1 MESNSPENHRILS
14 WKRYQ
19 HVAGLKL
26 YDIRVYTL
34 ENYGILE
41 PSWKGKIW
49 TQTSHDFGFKMLNVQ
64 GVIHGV
70 FVPTKKLHVQFLLPR
85 RVFIGAQEPAKDLL
99 RTGDEKPKVSF
110 KKNESNPIFFGG
122 WIENDEVWGGG
133 IFLWKFGSPRSKGQV
148 RKKQI

>member
-110 KKNESNPIFFGG
+110 KKKWIQPNLFWGVDRKWWGVGG
-122 WIENDEVWGGG
+122 GDFSLEVW
-133 IFLWKFGSPRSKGQV
+133 FSKE
-148 RKKQI
+148 